1 MSIQIPVE
9 AKLKSGDIDAEL
21 NQLKQK
27 INSLGQA
34 IAQAN
39 KIKFNP
45 VSKVTLDDL
54 KRITAQFEA
63 LKRASPNFA
72 NDIRSTGQGKKSFFD
87 LDWDLMVS
95 SRVAREARRFGTFN
109 KVMAGTGA
117 SFIVPPQPA
126 GGGGGSGGGRGGGGG
141 GGGRTPSPPGPGGGG
156 RNPWVNAGRGVVG
169 AGLNAAGPAGSVANS
184 ALSAGMTGGVTAG
197 LAGLV
202 GGLFA
207 LGIGK
212 VIGGVTEK
220 IGAAQTDLIGYDTLK
235 RMLGDVN
242 VGFEALRT
250 SLHSASDA
258 IDVTYPEVL
267 KMGKEFAQISGVSG
281 EASKTIAEEVR
292 VGGGFGR
299 SFGMDP
305 GQSNAFFARMRQFQV
320 TNTEGDSRRLALYI
334 GEAVA
339 KSGTFAKADEM
350 LQVISSYATQQTRL
364 GLTSAN
370 VGGYSSML
378 AGLVGSHTPGLDP
391 IGAAGL
397 LSHVNSAIASG
408 GGGEAGQNFLYMA
421 LGKRLGLDP
430 IQTQI
435 LQEQGAF
442 GTGADTFGKGSMYA
456 KFADKYHLKT
466 PGIAADSN
474 RTNLEMTMD
483 LFRSIYGNN
492 PELMANAMSGLF
504 KIPTSQSMAL
514 ATLGPEGIGG
524 LRRQLS
530 ASGVDLQK
538 MSPTGISALA
548 QVYGGNRDDLIGQ
561 ARELWPSLNADESK
575 KLDAA
580 EKSGDLERLRTVLV
594 QLIAEHGQ
602 EQTEG
607 QQTRKSLQDLD
618 KDMMDAATK
627 MIGPL
632 NTMRDTLLY
641 AFGNRGSMTADDMHN
656 AVVAA
661 QRKQVNR
668 RADAKV
674 TAALSEF
681 YSKGHG
687 MVDPVL
693 GMPIDP
699 EGDVKAYDSI
709 VTPAKAAAEKQRKEG
724 LAKIDAEENARK
736 ALSTVGTPKN
746 NLPMPGWMNGGSA
759 SDGGGTPGTTATG
772 GGDFLTR
779 YAPLAQEISRKT
791 GISQRL
797 ILSQIALETG
807 WGKHEIPGTNNP
819 FNMKAGSNWLGG
831 KVSAVDNQTGTKDP
845 YRAYANYSDAADD
858 YISWIKRRAPGAI
871 NAGDDV
877 SKFTAGL
884 RAGGF
889 AESATY
895 DKSIASIANRLGTQ
909 LPSGASASDPSS
921 MTHNV
926 NVNGTF
932 TLQNPNGAPIPA
944 QLQITTTVDNP
955 TPYGAR
961 R

>member
-156 RNPWVNAGRGVVG
+156 RNPWGNAGRNVVG
-169 AGLNAAGPAGSVANS
+169 AGLNAAGPVGSVANN

-220 IGAAQTDLIGYDTLK
+220 IGAAQTDIIGYDTLK

-258 IDVTYPEVL
+258 MDVTYPEVL
-267 KMGKEFAQISGVSG
+267 KMGKEFAQISGISS
-281 EASKTIAEEVR
+281 EASKNLAEEVR
-292 VGGGFGR
+292 VGGSFGR

-305 GQSNAFFARMRQFQV
+305 EQSNAFFARMRQFQV
-320 TNTEGDSRRLALYI
+320 TNGANDSRRLALDI
-334 GEAVA
+334 GEAIA

-350 LQVISSYATQQTRL
+350 LQAISSFATQQTRL

-370 VGGYSSML
+370 VEGYAGMI
-378 AGLVGSHTPGLDP
+378 AGLTGSRTPGLDP
-391 IGAAGL
+391 IGAAGV

-408 GGGEAGQNFLYMA
+408 GGEASQNFLYMA
-421 LGKRLGLDP
+421 IGKRLGLNP
-430 IQTQI
+430 IQTD
-435 LQEQGAF
+435 LLREQGAF
-442 GTGADTFGKGSMYA
+442 GTGAAEFGPGTLYQRFAGQFNLKDNQPWAAMGS
-456 KFADKYHLKT
+456 HE
-466 PGIAADSN
+466 
-474 RTNLEMTMD
+474 TNLQMAMD
-483 LFRSIYGNN
+483 KLKSVYAGSPF
-492 PELMANAMSGLF
+492 LMLNAMSHLF
-504 KIPTSQSMAL
+504 GVNTNQAMAL
-514 ATLGPEGIGG
+514 ATIEPEKLGG
-524 LRRQLS
+524 LQQTL
-530 ASGVDLQK
+530 AANHVDLKQ
-538 MSPTGISALA
+538 MSGTGISALA
-548 QVYGGNRDDLIGQ
+548 QIMGGDRATLVKQ
-561 ARELWPSLNADESK
+561 ARNLWPSLSAGETKS
-575 KLDAA
+575 LDAA
-580 EKSGDLERLRTVLV
+580 ESSGDLERLRSTLI
-594 QLIAEHGQ
+594 QLTATHGQ

-607 QQTRKSLQDLD
+607 QQTRKSIQDLD

-641 AFGNRGSMTADDMHN
+641 AFGNRGNMTADDMHN
-656 AVVAA
+656 AVVSA

-674 TAALSEF
+674 TAAMSEF
-681 YSKGHG
+681 YSKRHG

-699 EGDVKAYDSI
+699 EGDAEAYDQI
-709 VTPAKAAAEKQRKEG
+709 VAPAKAAAEKQRKEE
-724 LAKIDAEENARK
+724 LAKIDAEEEARK
-736 ALSTVGTPKN
+736 NLEKTQSPANT
-746 NLPMPGWMNGGSA
+746 LPMPDWMNGAAEDGSSRSDTGA
-759 SDGGGTPGTTATG
+759 SGQVGMDALVNAVVQQESGGRNIDPKTGRLIQSPKGALGIAQIMPPTGANPGFGVTPLRNNSEAEQRRFAHDYLQAMMVRYNGNRSMALAAYNAG
-772 GGDFLTR
+772 AGRVDSALDQYGGDWLAHMPAETR
-779 YAPLAQEISRKT
+779 KYVPQVEAQ
-791 GISQRL
+791 
-797 ILSQIALETG
+797 
-807 WGKHEIPGTNNP
+807 
-819 FNMKAGSNWLGG
+819 
-831 KVSAVDNQTGTKDP
+831 
-845 YRAYANYSDAADD
+845 
-858 YISWIKRRAPGAI
+858 
-871 NAGDDV
+871 
-877 SKFTAGL
+877 
-884 RAGGF
+884 
-889 AESATY
+889 
-895 DKSIASIANRLGTQ
+895 LGTRM
-909 LPSGASASDPSS
+909 PHGAASVAASS
-921 MTHNV
+921 V
-926 NVNGTF
+926 QRVAIEGTF
-932 TLQNPNGAPIPA
+932 NVQGLPNGATAAPV
-944 QLQITTTVDNP
+944 QIQKQIGVP
-955 TPYGAR
+955 VPYGGVQ
-961 R
+961 